1 MAASNKWMLVLQRVS
16 GDDSDHHM
24 GPQPQLS
31 FEDIEMPVG
40 AGLLE
45 RQHRELSLSCPA
57 RLVNL
62 GQRCLVSPS
71 PMAEADS
78 LRCSTMW

>member
-1 MAASNKWMLVLQRVS
+1 MAASNKWALVLQRVS

-40 AGLLE
+40 A
-45 RQHRELSLSCPA
+45 A
-57 RLVNL
+57 
-62 GQRCLVSPS
+62 CLKDNTGS
-71 PMAEADS
+71 
-78 LRCSTMW
+78 